1 MKVAGL
7 DREFIVIGENVHC
20 TRIVLRKGK
29 RVTTNPAGNEAVRY
43 VARDGETRFLII
55 PEKAKKTQDYDE
67 GRVKHVKIAVQAA
80 MAGEEPAAGEGR
92 EYIATIVQ
100 RQVDAGANF
109 LDLNVDEISISLDDQ
124 KAAIRWLVE
133 FVEPLAPVPMS
144 VDSSNIEIIEAGL
157 AACRSQA
164 GTPMLNSASLE
175 RVEALDVA
183 QAGGHPVVA
192 TAAGESGMPENDEQ
206 RVANASRMVDA
217 AVEKGIPLSKIYVD
231 GLVFPISVDG
241 DFCNHYFDAV
251 RELRQKYGP
260 EIHIT
265 GGFSNVSFGLP
276 SRRLINDAFANL
288 AVDAGAD
295 SGIVDPVTGKMNE
308 VFSIDK
314 TTARYKLAEDM
325 LLGRDRF
332 CKKFLRAYRKGELE
346 PVKAN

>member
-1 MKVAGL
+1 MKITELG
-7 DREFIVIGENVHC
+7 REFVVIGENVHC

-29 RVTTNPAGNEAVRY
+29 RVTTDPAGNEAIRY
-43 VARDGETRFLII
+43 VTRTGETRFLVI
-55 PEKAKKTQDYDE
+55 PGDVKKTQDYEE
-67 GRVKHVKIAVQAA
+67 GRVKHVKIAVLAA
-80 MAGEEPAAGEGR
+80 MEGQEPVASEAK

-100 RQVDAGANF
+100 RQVAAGADF

-124 KAAIRWLVE
+124 KEAMRWLVQ
-133 FVEPLAPVPMS
+133 FVEALAPVPVS

-157 AACRSQA
+157 AACKSHA
-164 GTPMLNSASLE
+164 GTSMLNSASLE
-175 RVEALDVA
+175 RLEALDLAKV
-183 QAGGHPVVA
+183 GSHPVIA

-206 RVANASRMVDA
+206 RVSNASRMVDA
-217 AVEKGIPLSKIYVD
+217 AVKKGIPLGKIYID

-241 DFCNHYFDAV
+241 EFCNHYFNAV
-251 RELRQKYGP
+251 RELRRRYGE

-276 SRRLINDAFANL
+276 SRQLINDAFANL
-288 AVDAGAD
+288 AVESGAD
-295 SGIVDPVTGKMNE
+295 SGIVDPIVGKINE

-332 CKKFLRAYRKGELE
+332 CKKFLRAYRKGEL
-346 PVKAN
+346 KATKST

>member
-1 MKVAGL
+1 M
-7 DREFIVIGENVHC
+7 
-20 TRIVLRKGK
+20 
-29 RVTTNPAGNEAVRY
+29 
-43 VARDGETRFLII
+43 
-55 PEKAKKTQDYDE
+55 
-67 GRVKHVKIAVQAA
+67 
-80 MAGEEPAAGEGR
+80 
-92 EYIATIVQ
+92 
-100 RQVDAGANF
+100 
-109 LDLNVDEISISLDDQ
+109 
-124 KAAIRWLVE
+124 VE
-133 FVEPLAPVPMS
+133 FVEPLAPVPVS

-183 QAGGHPVVA
+183 QAGGHPVIA
-192 TAAGESGMPENDEQ
+192 TAAGESGMPQNDEQ

-217 AVEKGIPLSKIYVD
+217 AVEKGIPLSNIYVD

-241 DFCNHYFDAV
+241 EFCNHYFNAV

-332 CKKFLRAYRKGELE
+332 CKKFLRAYRKGELQPAKE
-346 PVKAN
+346 NERNLLAMAIYQVLYWKDIPAQVKVSEEGRRPVSRPLPGYFQEEIDRVAMEEGLAGTDDYLNQWQWSAKQERPGSVQEVLDALVSELEQQWSGIGGKE